1 MKFFNILIAILVAI
15 LVMAAAVFALWLVGT
30 GIEWMLTW
38 LPEGSDVVLAILF
51 FVGLNVLCYFASY
64 VWRTKLKPYHFWIC
78 LISTLAL
85 FAMAF
90 S

>member
-1 MKFFNILIAILVAI
+1 MKFINFLLAILFSVLGVAAII
-15 LVMAAAVFALWLVGT
+15 LAAWLVFT

-38 LPEGSDVVLAILF
+38 LPEGTDFVLSILF

-64 VWRTKLKPYHFWIC
+64 VWKTKLRPYHFWIC

-85 FAMAF
+85 FGMTF
-90 S
+90 G